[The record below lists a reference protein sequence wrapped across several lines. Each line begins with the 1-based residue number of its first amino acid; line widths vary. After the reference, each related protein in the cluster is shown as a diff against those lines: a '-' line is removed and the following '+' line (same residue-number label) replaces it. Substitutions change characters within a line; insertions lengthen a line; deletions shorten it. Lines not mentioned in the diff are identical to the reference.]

1 MMIPA
6 YRTLPEMPTVLSG
19 LQMFGKLSGL
29 GCDCSTYDD
38 SGNCLD
44 PEPCSTIPTTPID
57 VTNLPTTAV
66 GLNPIFETTGPL
78 TLPTSAPASPAT
90 GAPASPATTAQSA
103 AATAADFNLGA
114 QLARSG
120 FSLAQEVAAQPG
132 MVIGPN
138 GQLSYQNPGY
148 PVGIGASLTTPSSST
163 MIMLAVLAIGAVA
176 VIGMKGH

>member
-29 GCDCSTYDD
+29 GCDCSDMDPTF
-38 SGNCLD
+38 GCLD

-66 GLNPIFETTGPL
+66 GLNPIFEATGTL
-78 TLPTSAPASPAT
+78 QLPTPAPSSPST
-90 GAPASPATTAQSA
+90 GAPASPATSA
-103 AATAADFNLGA
+103 ASAAQTTAEINLGA
-114 QLARSG
+114 QLAKSG

-138 GQLSYQNPGY
+138 GLSYQNPGY
-148 PVGIGASLTTPSSST
+148 PVGTTASLTTPSSST

-176 VIGMKGH
+176 VIGMRH